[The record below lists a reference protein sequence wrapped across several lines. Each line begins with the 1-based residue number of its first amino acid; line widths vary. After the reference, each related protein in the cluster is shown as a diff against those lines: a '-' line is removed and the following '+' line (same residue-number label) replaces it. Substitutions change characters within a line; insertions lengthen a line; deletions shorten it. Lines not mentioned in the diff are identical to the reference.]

1 MPLLLTREDV
11 EAVLTMDRAIEA
23 VEEAFRQHH
32 AGTVELPVRLGV
44 PAARH
49 EGITFYMP
57 AYIGGEMDALGA
69 KIVAAYPHNPARHN
83 LPTIIATIVLNDAQS
98 GQMIAVMDGTFI
110 TAMRTGAVTG
120 VAARYMARSESET
133 AGIFGAGVQART
145 QLKAICA
152 VRDVKKALVYDIAP
166 EAAQKYCQE
175 MEPRLSIE
183 VIPAPEPRQAAQGV
197 DIVVTATTSKKPV
210 FEDGWLAAGTH
221 VSGVG
226 AYTPEMQEI
235 HPATM
240 ARARVVVDVREA
252 SLSEAGDLIIP
263 INEGLFTA
271 DHIYADLGE
280 IVSGSKPGR
289 ASSEEITVFK
299 SVGLAIQDVST
310 AWMVYKLA
318 KEKNIGQ
325 EVTL

>member
-11 EAVLTMDRAIEA
+11 EAVLTMKRTIEA
-23 VEEAFRQHH
+23 VETAFRQHH

-44 PAARH
+44 PAARY
-49 EGITFYMP
+49 EGVTLYMP

-69 KIVAAYPHNPARHN
+69 KIVTVYPHNPARHN
-83 LPTIIATIVLNDAQS
+83 LPTIIATILLNDAQT
-98 GQMIAVMDGTFI
+98 GQLIAIMDGTFI

-120 VAARYMARSESET
+120 VAAKYLARPESET
-133 AGIFGAGVQART
+133 VGVFGAGVQART
-145 QLKAICA
+145 QLMAICA
-152 VRDVKKALVYDIAP
+152 VRDIKKALVYDIAS
-166 EAAQKYCQE
+166 EASQKYCQE
-175 MEPRLSIE
+175 MGPRLGIE
-183 VIPAPEPRQAAQGV
+183 VIPAAEPRQATEGV
-197 DIVVTATTSKKPV
+197 DVVVAATISKTPV

-226 AYTPEMQEI
+226 SYTPEMQEI

-240 ARARVVVDVREA
+240 ARARVVVDMREA

-263 INEGLFTA
+263 INEGLFTTA
-271 DHIYADLGE
+271 HIYAELGE

-289 ASSEEITVFK
+289 ANPEEITVFK

-310 AWMVYKLA
+310 ASMVYKLA
-318 KEKNIGQ
+318 KEKGIGQ